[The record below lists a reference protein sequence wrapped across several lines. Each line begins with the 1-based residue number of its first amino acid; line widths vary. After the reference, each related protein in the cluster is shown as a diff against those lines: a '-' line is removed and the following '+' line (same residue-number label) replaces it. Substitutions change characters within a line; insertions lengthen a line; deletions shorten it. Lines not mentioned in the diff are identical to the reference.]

1 MYEGGTAV
9 LMTAVLLGLE
19 PISRRR
25 IYLADSFQGLPK
37 DTDMSQWKSSANNNN
52 VLGAKVVQSLH
63 GEKGQFNTT
72 RKKFEDNM
80 LSNGFDVRNL
90 RHRIE
95 VLEGFYS
102 ETLPQLKNKNL
113 KLSFLRLDGDIYIS
127 TMQALENAYDLVQ
140 PGGYIYVD
148 DYGSFEG
155 CRRAVD
161 VFKASVKDNAPLIP
175 IFEHDDKAHFE
186 AVWWRKPR
194 YSTDEHLNHLTI
206 GTKIDLVKVIYVLV
220 TWNMFLLF
228 AYIYSKRSTRNI
240 HH

>member
-1 MYEGGTAV
+1 MYQGGTAV

-19 PISRRR
+19 PVSTRR

-37 DTDMSQWKSSANNNN
+37 DIDILQWKSSANNNS

-102 ETLPQLKNKNL
+102 ETLPQLQNKNL
-113 KLSFLRLDGDIYIS
+113 K
-127 TMQALENAYDLVQ
+127 
-140 PGGYIYVD
+140 
-148 DYGSFEG
+148 
-155 CRRAVD
+155 
-161 VFKASVKDNAPLIP
+161 
-175 IFEHDDKAHFE
+175 
-186 AVWWRKPR
+186 
-194 YSTDEHLNHLTI
+194 
-206 GTKIDLVKVIYVLV
+206 
-220 TWNMFLLF
+220 
-228 AYIYSKRSTRNI
+228 
-240 HH
+240 